1 LWNQS
6 KNSEIGLRD
15 GLVGDTT
22 MNLSKPIRS
31 EYAFITAAIGALALA
46 VGILASSRLDSNQ
59 AQNLWLGALCLLL
72 IPPLFGTRGGN
83 QTAIF
88 LVLTASSLAVA
99 SEVFGV
105 DTHRIDSLVLILVGA
120 AVAIRLWPAGFE
132 WLVPGSAI
140 SLAVCLVMTALL
152 DNSGAEIGTEIAGA
166 GLSALACASAL
177 AALETRRFESWLTAS
192 CLVAASLASMG
203 ASLEGNH
210 IWMTCAVLFIGASF
224 LIWAVP
230 NPGISPHPARYST
243 PQPGQITTSAAA
255 LAIGAAALVAVFH
268 AEIELQ
274 WTLAAIIGL
283 GIIGFGA
290 IAFQWRVAF
299 GDQIRQLERARRESR
314 TDGLTG
320 LTNRL
325 GIDERLNIE
334 VARSI
339 RFGHSLTLLL
349 IDLDDFKSI
358 NDRFGHATGDEALR
372 KTANAI
378 QGSIRSID
386 LAGRYGGEE
395 FLVILPETASPG
407 AEIVAER
414 IRRWVEQSGEM
425 TVSIGLASLES
436 EMSGPAALIQA
447 ADTALYEAKRAG
459 KNRIVLFA

>member
-1 LWNQS
+1 
-6 KNSEIGLRD
+6 
-15 GLVGDTT
+15 
-22 MNLSKPIRS
+22 
-31 EYAFITAAIGALALA
+31 
-46 VGILASSRLDSNQ
+46 
-59 AQNLWLGALCLLL
+59 
-72 IPPLFGTRGGN
+72 
-83 QTAIF
+83 
-88 LVLTASSLAVA
+88 LAVA

-120 AVAIRLWPAGFE
+120 AIAIRLWPAGFE

-152 DNSGAEIGTEIAGA
+152 DNSGAEIGTEVAGA

-177 AALETRRFESWLTAS
+177 AALETRRLDSWLTAT
-192 CLVAASLASMG
+192 CLVAASIASMA
-203 ASLEGNH
+203 ASLEGNR
-210 IWMTCAVLFIGASF
+210 IWITCTILLIGTSI
-224 LIWAVP
+224 LIRAVP
-230 NPGISPHPARYST
+230 NPGIPLHSARYPT
-243 PQPGQITTSAAA
+243 PQPSLITTSAAA
-255 LAIGAAALVAVFH
+255 SAIGTAALVAVFD

-283 GIIGFGA
+283 GIIGLGA
-290 IAFQWRVAF
+290 IAFQWRIAF

-334 VARSI
+334 IARSI
-339 RFGHSLTLLL
+339 RFGHSLTLLM

-358 NDRFGHATGDEALR
+358 NDRFGHAAGDEALR

-378 QGSIRSID
+378 QRSIRSID

-395 FLVILPETASPG
+395 FLVILPETASSG

-414 IRRWVEQSGEM
+414 IRAWVEQTGES
-425 TVSIGLASLES
+425 TVSIGLASLDS
-436 EMSGPAALIQA
+436 DTSGPAALVQD

-459 KNRIVLFA
+459 KNRIALFA